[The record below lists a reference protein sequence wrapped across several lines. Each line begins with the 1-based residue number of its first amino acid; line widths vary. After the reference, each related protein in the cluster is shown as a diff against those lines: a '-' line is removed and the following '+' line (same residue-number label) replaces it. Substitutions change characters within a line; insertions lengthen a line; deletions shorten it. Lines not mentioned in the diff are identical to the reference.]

1 MAKKKQTPRSHYTK
15 RKPILMPV
23 EWHDLL
29 HKMSAMHKQPMVWYL
44 QGLMAQAADQQKISR
59 PKLPWE

>member
-1 MAKKKQTPRSHYTK
+1 
-15 RKPILMPV
+15 
-23 EWHDLL
+23 
-29 HKMSAMHKQPMVWYL
+29 MSAMHKQPMVWYL